1 MRAVRCNINKLGIAH
16 VLFFY
21 WFVLVVWQNLSRTTA
36 LSGSDFIIKIALLL
50 MLTAFYFLR
59 ARKVSKNIFAIL
71 AFALSFI
78 ISLWHSGDALSGRT
92 FITYVFPVL
101 LAFLA
106 LGIGNDFEINRR
118 EFSFFLHGV
127 IIVSLYMAIYSFIFY
142 PQHFKGILSLTSAY
156 GNELSSFLYSSHEYG
171 MYLSYAIISCLLCLE
186 EKRQQPIKKQI
197 PYFLAIGIL
206 GINLLLTF
214 SRTAIFSFI
223 IIICIYCFFY
233 SNTIMRK
240 WIFFSMIAFALL
252 MILSAECRD
261 FVKLVLFKG
270 MDGFGGREELYRFAI
285 ELFNEGS
292 PWEKLFGYGYQ
303 VRNTFE
309 RFSVHGS
316 VHNAYLQ
323 VLMYFGLAGLL
334 FLCALLF
341 SHFKMCIK
349 LYKVSHLYSVMFIG
363 LLISAMA
370 TMFTNTTIIFTSP
383 IDCFF
388 LTVFTILVPK
398 YVRNAMMNHAY

>member
-1 MRAVRCNINKLGIAH
+1 
-16 VLFFY
+16 
-21 WFVLVVWQNLSRTTA
+21 
-36 LSGSDFIIKIALLL
+36 
-50 MLTAFYFLR
+50 MLTAFCFFR
-59 ARKVSKNIFAIL
+59 SHKVSKNIFTIL
-71 AFALSFI
+71 ALALSLI
-78 ISLWHSGDALSGRT
+78 ISLWHSGDTLSGRV
-92 FITYVFPVL
+92 FINYSFPVL
-101 LAFLA
+101 LAFLT
-106 LGIGNDFEINRR
+106 LGIGNSFEINRR
-118 EFSFFLHGV
+118 DFSFFLHGI

-171 MYLSYAIISCLLCLE
+171 MYLSYAIIACLLCLE
-186 EKRQQPIKKQI
+186 EKQQKPIKKRI
-197 PYFLAIGIL
+197 PYFLTIGIL

-214 SRTAIFSFI
+214 SRTAIFAFMI
-223 IIICIYCFFY
+223 VICIYGFF
-233 SNTIMRK
+233 NIDAKMRK
-240 WIFFSMIAFALL
+240 WIFFSMIAFLL
-252 MILSAECRD
+252 LVILSAKCRD
-261 FVKLVLFKG
+261 FVKLVIFKG
-270 MDGFGGREELYRFAI
+270 MDGFGAREELYRFAI
-285 ELFNEGS
+285 ELFNEGTLL
-292 PWEKLFGYGYQ
+292 EKLFGYGYQ

-309 RFSVHGS
+309 QVSTQGS

-323 VLMYFGLAGLL
+323 VLMYFGLVGLL
-334 FLCALLF
+334 FLCVLLL

-349 LYKVSHLYSVMFIG
+349 LYKVSRFYSVTFIG